1 MEEFTNTKNI
11 STDQHKSSSNPRFER
26 DNIDIN
32 KLIYFFKEYN
42 HFSNEK
48 NLRNIATVDVA
59 NENFNVDQAD
69 EIGKNVLKL
78 MENQTV
84 AQFSFKSSWKS
95 FSMAAKFKISSK
107 HEEVL
112 NHLNLLFQRLTAIEK
127 NSKVSL

>member
-1 MEEFTNTKNI
+1 MEELTSTKNI

-42 HFSNEK
+42 LFSNEK
-48 NLRNIATVDVA
+48 NLRNITTVVVA
-59 NENFNVDQAD
+59 NENFNIDKAG

-95 FSMAAKFKISSK
+95 FSMATKFKISSK
-107 HEEVL
+107 HEEVF
-112 NHLNLLFQRLTAIEK
+112 NHLNLLF
-127 NSKVSL
+127 